1 MKINV
6 KIDTKALKARTQ
18 REARR
23 LAFST
28 AQALNETAKEIQTAE
43 RIQVDR
49 TFQIRKAGFMYRL
62 IKITNWASARQGRPY
77 AEVAV
82 DNTKKRVL
90 LSTFEEGGVK
100 EPAKGKHVAVPITGE
115 GARPSFASTIQ
126 EDLTFRGMKF
136 KKHVTKRGKVQWKG
150 RHGTFIIPDLG
161 VLQRVAGKARDSV
174 ANLIYS
180 FQSRPRL
187 RAMLRFAET
196 ARATFEKEWERQF
209 RRAYLRNKG
218 K

>member
-6 KIDTKALKARTQ
+6 KIDTKALKATTQ

-28 AQALNETAKEIQTAE
+28 AQALNETAKEVQTAE
-43 RIQVDR
+43 RVQLDR
-49 TFQIRKAGFMYRL
+49 TFQVRKAGFIYRL
-62 IKITNWASARQGRPY
+62 IKITSWASARQGRPY

-115 GARPSFASTIQ
+115 AARPSFASTI
-126 EDLTFRGMKF
+126 EEGLTFKGMKF
-136 KKHVTKRGKVQWKG
+136 RKHVTKRGKVQWKG
-150 RHGTFIIPDLG
+150 RRGTFIIPDLG
-161 VLQRVAGKARDSV
+161 VLQRTAGKAKSSIARV
-174 ANLIYS
+174 IYS
-180 FQSRPRL
+180 FQNRPKL
-187 RAMLRFAET
+187 KAVLNFVET
-196 ARATFEKEWERQF
+196 ARATFDRQWERQF
-209 RRAYLRNKG
+209 RRAYRR
-218 K
+218 